1 MNGRNVFKHAT
12 VRMPEAVRQV
22 LEETGLST
30 DDITLF
36 IPHQANQRI
45 TEMVQ
50 RRLKLR
56 DDQIFSN
63 IALHGNTTAASI
75 PLALDQAV
83 KQGRIKRG
91 DLVCVAAFGAGFT
104 WGAALIRW

>member
-1 MNGRNVFKHAT
+1 VVN
-12 VRMPEAVRQV
+12 EV
-22 LEETGLST
+22 LAEQGVKST
-30 DDITLF
+30 DLKLV

-50 RRLKLR
+50 RKLELT
-56 DDQIFSN
+56 DAQLFSN
-63 IALHGNTTAASI
+63 IAEFGNTTAASI

-83 KQGRIKRG
+83 HQGRVQAG
-91 DLVCVAAFGAGFT
+91 DLVCLTAFGAGFT